1 MTACPCCGAALGLP
15 PLPVL
20 LHDLP
25 ASSTA
30 VLETLWAARGL
41 PVTAMALFD
50 AIYADDLDGGPSQA
64 RMYRDLREAV
74 TNLNDTL
81 GRSGVIVLYDG
92 RAKGWR
98 LEILEGDAGDLM
110 PLLPQAVTRS

>member
-1 MTACPCCGAALGLP
+1 MP

-25 ASSTA
+25 ASSAA
-30 VLETLWAARGL
+30 VLETVWAARGL
-41 PVTAMALFD
+41 PVTAMTLFD
-50 AIYADDLDGGPSQA
+50 AIYADDPDGGPSQA

-74 TNLNDTL
+74 ANLNDTL
-81 GRSGVIVLYDG
+81 ERSGAIVLYDG

-98 LEILEGDAGDLM
+98 LVILEGDAGDLM
-110 PLLPQAVTRS
+110 PLLPQAGTRS